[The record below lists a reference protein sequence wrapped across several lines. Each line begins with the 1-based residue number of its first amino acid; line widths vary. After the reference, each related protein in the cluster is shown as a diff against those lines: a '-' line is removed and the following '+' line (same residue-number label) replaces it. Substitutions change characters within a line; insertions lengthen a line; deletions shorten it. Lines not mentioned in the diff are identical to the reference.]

1 MGFEIFHAIIG
12 HKGMFM
18 KVIKYPY
25 DLFWFARHGRAL
37 MGESPEHA

>member
-1 MGFEIFHAIIG
+1 MVFEIFHAIIG

-25 DLFWFARHGRAL
+25 DLFCGNRNRK
-37 MGESPEHA
+37 GEHVI

>member
-25 DLFWFARHGRAL
+25 DLFFVGTETGKAN
-37 MGESPEHA
+37 M

>member
-1 MGFEIFHAIIG
+1 MFHAIIG

-25 DLFWFARHGRAL
+25 DLFCGNRNRK
-37 MGESPEHA
+37 GEHVI

>member
-25 DLFWFARHGRAL
+25 DLFVGTETGKAN
-37 MGESPEHA
+37 M